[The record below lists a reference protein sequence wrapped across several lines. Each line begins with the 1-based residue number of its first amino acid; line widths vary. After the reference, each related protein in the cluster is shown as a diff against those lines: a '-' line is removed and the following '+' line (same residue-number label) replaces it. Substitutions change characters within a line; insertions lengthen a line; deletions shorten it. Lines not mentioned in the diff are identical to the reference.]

1 MSNKI
6 SRRTFLKCTGAS
18 AAALGAAAMLGG
30 CGSSTSDAI
39 EVKVGDKVSNWN
51 NLGVQLTSVFTMSTT
66 PDLPDHEYVAV
77 LITAVNR
84 SGATTFNIGAQ
95 NLAEINAAYPVPPQ
109 ENVDA
114 NFHALAAASTDFSA
128 SCDGQSVE
136 CGANISLYNSNSQT
150 FSDSTNLPPQGTGYL
165 QLMLMVPKGWQ
176 QLSVTYMPTFAAD
189 KTMTFVMTAPDTRP
203 AQDEIS
209 SQNNVTAQNF
219 IILFCQKALTSGPVS
234 PIL

>member
-1 MSNKI
+1 MSNSI

-18 AAALGAAAMLGG
+18 VAALGAASLLGG
-30 CGSSTSDAI
+30 CQQNGSATIVD
-39 EVKVGDKVSNWN
+39 VKVGDKVSNWN
-51 NLGVQLTSVFTMSTT
+51 GLGVQLTSLFNIDTA
-66 PDLPDHEYVAV
+66 PAQAGYEYIAV
-77 LITAVNR
+77 LVTVVNR
-84 SGATTFNIGAQ
+84 TKNQTFNIGAQ

-150 FSDSTNLPPQGTGYL
+150 FS
-165 QLMLMVPKGWQ
+165 Q

-189 KTMTFVMTAPDTRP
+189 KTMTFVMTAADVTR
-203 AQDEIS
+203 A
-209 SQNNVTAQNF
+209 
-219 IILFCQKALTSGPVS
+219 
-234 PIL
+234 

>member
-1 MSNKI
+1 MSNSI

-18 AAALGAAAMLGG
+18 VAALGAASLLGG
-30 CGSSTSDAI
+30 CQQNGSATIVD
-39 EVKVGDKVSNWN
+39 VKVGDKVSNWN
-51 NLGVQLTSVFTMSTT
+51 GLGVQLTSLFNIDTA
-66 PDLPDHEYVAV
+66 PAQAGYEY
-77 LITAVNR
+77 
-84 SGATTFNIGAQ
+84 IGAQ

-189 KTMTFVMTAPDTRP
+189 KTMTFVMTAADVTR
-203 AQDEIS
+203 A
-209 SQNNVTAQNF
+209 
-219 IILFCQKALTSGPVS
+219 
-234 PIL
+234 

>member
-1 MSNKI
+1 MSNSI

-18 AAALGAAAMLGG
+18 VAALGAASLLGG
-30 CGSSTSDAI
+30 CQQNGSATIVD
-39 EVKVGDKVSNWN
+39 VKVGDKVSNWN
-51 NLGVQLTSVFTMSTT
+51 GLGVQLTSLFNIDTA
-66 PDLPDHEYVAV
+66 PAQAGYEYIAV
-77 LITAVNR
+77 LVTVVNR
-84 SGATTFNIGAQ
+84 TKNQTFNIGAQ

-150 FSDSTNLPPQGTGYL
+150 FSDSTDLPPQGTGYL

-189 KTMTFVMTAPDTRP
+189 KTMTFVMTAADVTR
-203 AQDEIS
+203 A
-209 SQNNVTAQNF
+209 
-219 IILFCQKALTSGPVS
+219 
-234 PIL
+234 